1 MNQKKLNTCGIDIV
15 ANKNKAIDLKLAVY
29 VATHSA
35 IRSMDHLSDLLLQ
48 LGKKSTLESLHMHRT
63 KCSKLISNVISSAL
77 LSELVEDVGNKP
89 YSLIID
95 ESTDITVKKYMA
107 VCIRYFSLMQ
117 SDIVTEF
124 LGIITIIDTT
134 AVTLNDSYYLKVSS
148 II

>member
-1 MNQKKLNTCGIDIV
+1 
-15 ANKNKAIDLKLAVY
+15 
-29 VATHSA
+29 
-35 IRSMDHLSDLLLQ
+35 
-48 LGKKSTLESLHMHRT
+48 MHRT

-95 ESTDITVKKYMA
+95 ESTDISVKKYIA

-124 LGIITIIDTT
+124 LGIITIIETT
-134 AVTLNDSYYLKVSS
+134 AVTLYDSLVNYLKEINLPVKNLIGIGTDGASNLCGKNHS
-148 II
+148 LFTLLKERVPLPQL